1 MDYYVLPATHLFDK
15 EYLNAFSSESLLS
28 NSLERKTYRLTQ
40 HFLIHEIGKNEKKF
54 LKTPYIA
61 LQLLTATLLYYYPW
75 LMTWPKKSWWKV
87 ATQLSL

>member
-1 MDYYVLPATHLFDK
+1 MSYLLHLFDK

-61 LQLLTATLLYYYPW
+61 LQLLTPRLLYYYPW

>member
-1 MDYYVLPATHLFDK
+1 MSYLLHLFDE

-61 LQLLTATLLYYYPW
+61 LQLLTATLL
-75 LMTWPKKSWWKV
+75 
-87 ATQLSL
+87 